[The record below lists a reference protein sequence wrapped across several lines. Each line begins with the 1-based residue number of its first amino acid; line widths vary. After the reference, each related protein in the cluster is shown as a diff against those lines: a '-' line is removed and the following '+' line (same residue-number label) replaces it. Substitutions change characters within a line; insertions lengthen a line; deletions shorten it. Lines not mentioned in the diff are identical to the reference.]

1 MTHSRGFSGKT
12 CRTQDRL
19 DTVPHHTVLASGEL
33 ASSLKALLSGSS
45 KPELWLRAR
54 AFQESLRASCMSGSA
69 V

>member
-1 MTHSRGFSGKT
+1 M
-12 CRTQDRL
+12 
-19 DTVPHHTVLASGEL
+19 PHHTVLASGEL

-54 AFQESLRASCMSGSA
+54 AFHESLRASCMPGSA